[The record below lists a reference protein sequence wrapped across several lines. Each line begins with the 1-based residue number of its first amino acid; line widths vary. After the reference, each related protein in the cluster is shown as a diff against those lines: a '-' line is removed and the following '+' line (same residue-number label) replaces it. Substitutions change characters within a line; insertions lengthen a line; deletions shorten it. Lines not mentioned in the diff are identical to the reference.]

1 MLASLSW
8 GRFDPPAGLVTKIN
22 ARDRWGRTALD
33 LALVGGH
40 KEVEVLLS
48 AHEAIAVAREE
59 EEPRDLLPAY
69 EKPPRRGCPLLQ
81 MPTEVLVLILSWLEP
96 PDLCA
101 VAHTCWV
108 TLHPRRRVHSRV
120 MTRVVRRVWAGSG
133 GSQPRQCIVA
143 AVL

>member
-1 MLASLSW
+1 MASCAVLASLSW
-8 GRFDPPAGLVTKIN
+8 GRFDPSAGLVTKIN

-48 AHEAIAVAREE
+48 AREE

-101 VAHTCWV
+101 VAHTCSV
-108 TLHPRRRVHSRV
+108 TLHPRPRVHSLV
-120 MTRVVRRVWAGSG
+120 MTRVVRRAWAGSG
-133 GSQPRQCIVA
+133 GSQPRQCVVA